1 MQTEGGAALTANEQA
16 GDERSEERPAAKRS
30 DRGAPVAA
38 ERAPLVLLAVVALSV
53 LALDAVTKAVAVA
66 KLSGGEEIPLAGGLL
81 TLTLVHN
88 SGAAFGIGAGY
99 TAVLSVLAL
108 GVVALV
114 LVLAR
119 RLRSRGW
126 AAAFGLLLGGAAG
139 NLADRFFR
147 EPGFLRGHVVD
158 FLELPKWPVFN
169 LADTAIS
176 CAAVLIVWFSL
187 RGLHPDGSRGV
198 RPPHDGDDESRES
211 AGDRVQGGT

>member
-1 MQTEGGAALTANEQA
+1 MQAEGGAALTANEQA
-16 GDERSEERPAAKRS
+16 GDERSEDRPAAERS
-30 DRGAPVAA
+30 GEPA
-38 ERAPLVLLAVVALSV
+38 ERRRAPLVLLAVVALSV

-99 TAVLSVLAL
+99 TVVLSVLAL
-108 GVVALV
+108 GVVAFV
-114 LVLAR
+114 LVMAR

-126 AAAFGLLLGGAAG
+126 AVAFGLLLGGAAG

-176 CAAVLIVWFSL
+176 CAAALIVWFAL
-187 RGLHPDGSRGV
+187 RGLHLDGTRSVGPSRSG
-198 RPPHDGDDESRES
+198 GDEDESTEP